1 MHLFWYPGKPSE
13 ESIESKL
20 LYELTH
26 RGLLTEPF
34 SRATIGLKEVFG
46 LEVGEVK

>member
-1 MHLFWYPGKPSE
+1 MNLFWYPGKPPE
-13 ESIESKL
+13 DSIESKL

-34 SRATIGLKEVFG
+34 SRAAIGLKEVFEP
-46 LEVGEVK
+46 EVD